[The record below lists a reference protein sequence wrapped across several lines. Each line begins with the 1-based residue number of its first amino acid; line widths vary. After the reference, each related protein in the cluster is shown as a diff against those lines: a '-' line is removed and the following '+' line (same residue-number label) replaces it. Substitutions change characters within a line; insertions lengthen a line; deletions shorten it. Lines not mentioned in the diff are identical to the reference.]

1 MHNGSLKKSL
11 FWAIF
16 LANPCNAAILIRVKI
31 TRIISGSHLF
41 IGDNNDTSLHISQI
55 DFISSI
61 KDHLWNSLVGL
72 AIGDRELR
80 VYKYDKNDRLDTLI
94 SIVFSGF
101 RIIGDVLCLPDR
113 SSITV
118 LLEFCRHLPVS
129 SRFTEAC
136 LCRLFI
142 PVH

>member
-1 MHNGSLKKSL
+1 M
-11 FWAIF
+11 
-16 LANPCNAAILIRVKI
+16 
-31 TRIISGSHLF
+31 
-41 IGDNNDTSLHISQI
+41 
-55 DFISSI
+55 
-61 KDHLWNSLVGL
+61 VGL

-101 RIIGDVLCLPDR
+101 RIIGDVLCPPDR

-118 LLEFCRHLPVS
+118 LLELCRHLPVS